1 VVQFSILSGKL
12 AGTQWVARR
21 LPFWVGRAAPAALL
35 LEEAGV
41 WDRHFQIAL
50 HLPHG
55 VILSASTEAL
65 TRVNGQRI
73 EEEVLK
79 NGDLVE
85 AGAVQMRFG
94 LSPTRQ
100 RGLRFREAVTWL
112 ALAAA
117 CLGQVALIYWLLE

>member
-1 VVQFSILSGKL
+1 VIQFNILSGKQ

-21 LPFWVGRAAPAALL
+21 LPFYAGRVAPAALL

-41 WDRHFQIAL
+41 WDRHFHITL
-50 HLPHG
+50 RSPDG
-55 VILSASTEAL
+55 VTLSASAEAL
-65 TRVNGQRI
+65 TLVNGQRV
-73 EEEVLK
+73 EETILK

-94 LSPTRQ
+94 FSPTRQ
-100 RGLRFREAVTWL
+100 RSLHLRETFTWL
-112 ALAAA
+112 ALAAV

>member
-1 VVQFSILSGKL
+1 MIQFSILSGKL

-21 LPFWVGRAAPAALL
+21 LPFYVGRAAPAALV

-50 HLPHG
+50 RSHEG
-55 VILSASTEAL
+55 VMLSVSGEAL
-65 TRVNGQRI
+65 TLVNGQRV
-73 EEEVLK
+73 EQVFLK
-79 NGDLVE
+79 SGDLVE

-100 RGLRFREAVTWL
+100 RSLRFRETLTWL
-112 ALAAA
+112 ALAAL
-117 CLGQVALIYWLLE
+117 CLGQVALIYWLTE